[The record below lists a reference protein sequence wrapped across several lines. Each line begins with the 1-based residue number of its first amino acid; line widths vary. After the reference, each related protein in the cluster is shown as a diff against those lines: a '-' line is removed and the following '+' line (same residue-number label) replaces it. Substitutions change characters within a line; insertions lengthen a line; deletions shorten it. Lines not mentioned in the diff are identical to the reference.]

1 VFGDLFWLLLFYLIV
16 SDVAKVLSCNGK
28 VLTRLT
34 DLLLVPCNV
43 PLFVRVFLMPEQLP
57 HLPTKFQLRI

>member
-1 VFGDLFWLLLFYLIV
+1 VFGDLFWLLLFYSIV

-43 PLFVRVFLMPEQLP
+43 PCLCVCS
-57 HLPTKFQLRI
+57 